1 MNASGE
7 VVGTT
12 KFHPGQAYQSEP
24 GQLGLDIGGQ
34 RSTKLGF
41 NIYASQQVAGSL
53 VEPTAIIAGQKR
65 GTQSISLNKETE
77 GNEGLAK
84 EELNLLAKLIGTET
98 NVRSRETFRL
108 NLFETD
114 TVEEDSLDENN
125 QTEAKRDSTVKID
138 LKSNR
143 ERGEIDKIIKEMT
156 VSVDE
161 TEDDDLLSLMDK
173 AH

>member
-1 MNASGE
+1 MNTTGE

-24 GQLGLDIGGQ
+24 GQLGLEIAGQ

-41 NIYASQQVAGSL
+41 NIYASQHVAGSL
-53 VEPTAIIAGQKR
+53 VEPTAVVADQKQ
-65 GTQSISLNKETE
+65 GTRSLSLNKESE
-77 GNEGLAK
+77 GNEELAK

-114 TVEEDSLDENN
+114 TVEEDSLEVEN
-125 QTEAKRDSTVKID
+125 QTKVKRDSTVKID

-143 ERGEIDKIIKEMT
+143 DRGEIDNIIKEMT
-156 VSVDE
+156 VSVEE